1 MLHVERN
8 GCVAQLIDEVRAPVP
23 LQTWWIQGI
32 KQALER
38 WIRQRANQI
47 ERWRPE
53 AAAGLEGGLSLL
65 WPAGIAPHNATHR
78 LVVQMFRE
86 GRPRRDGQES
96 DEAINIFRRLGDKL
110 TVPLHDLG
118 CLVEWPQHR
127 PTIDGAD
134 RVQPKQEGGDDTK
147 VAPTTADA
155 PEQVG
160 ILFRTGGDQPSIR
173 QDQIHGKE
181 IVHGET

>member
-1 MLHVERN
+1 MLHAQRN
-8 GCVAQLIDEVRAPVP
+8 RCVAQLIHEVSAPVP
-23 LQTWWIQGI
+23 LQTRWIQGI

-53 AAAGLEGGLSLL
+53 AADGLESCLSLL
-65 WPAGIAPHNATHR
+65 LSAGIAPHNPTHR

-86 GRPRRDGQES
+86 GWPRRYGQES
-96 DEAINIFRRLGDKL
+96 EEAIHIFRRLGDKL

-127 PTIDGAD
+127 PAIDGAD
-134 RVQPKQEGGDDTK
+134 RVQAKQEGGDDAK
-147 VAPTTADA
+147 VTTTTADA

-160 ILFRTGGDQPSIR
+160 ML
-173 QDQIHGKE
+173 
-181 IVHGET
+181 